1 MTAFMSKPGFK
12 PVKHLTGA
20 PYNGQANMYQ
30 VVGATSLVPGDVVT
44 LDGTGHASGIPTCTI
59 STAAAIPCGVVVGI
73 VNAKRDPILGTM
85 TTGSISLDTPQ
96 AAAAGSY
103 VMVADSP
110 DLIMET
116 EIATYVQADVNTN
129 LELVP
134 TSYNTTTGASNM
146 KVITNTDAA
155 TDPFKL
161 MGVPQREQY
170 VSGATYARPAA
181 SGDTNVKVLVTFN
194 THAYKGTTGTAA
206 V

>member
-30 VVGATSLVPGDVVT
+30 VIGATSLVPGDVVT
-44 LDGTGHASGIPTCTI
+44 LDGTGHSSGVPTCTI

-73 VNAKRDPILGTM
+73 VNTKLDPVTGKM

-96 AAAAGSY
+96 TAAAGQF
-103 VMVADSP
+103 VMVADAP
-110 DLIMET
+110 DLVCET
-116 EIATYVQADVNTN
+116 EIATYVQANVNTN

-134 TSYNTTTGASNM
+134 TSYNTSTGGSNM

-161 MGVPQREQY
+161 MGTVQRDDY
-170 VSGATYARPAA
+170 VSGATYARAA
-181 SGDTNVKVLVTFN
+181 DADTNVKVLVMFN
-194 THAYKGTTGTAA
+194 THAYKATTGTAA